1 MYRGYKDHKSED
13 QARTEYLI
21 QQEMLFGDDDDKN
34 KRRYSEN
41 KPQRERTPEEIER
54 DEKRWKET
62 SKFVGVFFLATA
74 VVVLATWL
82 LEILHFQ
89 LPVSLMKIVLSKW
102 LFVWFVL
109 MIVFSFS
116 SKFKAKFLAFADKLF
131 VRIGRALGALFE
143 KIVDKSHK

>member
-74 VVVLATWL
+74 VVVLATWILEL
-82 LEILHFQ
+82 LHLGTLVF
-89 LPVSLMKIVLSKW
+89 VMKIVLSKW

-109 MIVFSFS
+109 MIVFSLS
-116 SKFKAKFLAFADKLF
+116 L
-131 VRIGRALGALFE
+131 IH
-143 KIVDKSHK
+143 I